1 MESFF
6 TKTSSEREVAH
17 LYEHIYLAELD
28 NNLISDGYLPFLDYI
43 ANGESLR
50 GEIEANIRT
59 FSPTLARKMLEILQE
74 TDKKL
79 RFTSDKI
86 DRGLAQIAAE
96 KRERVLYVNP
106 EIVDQLSNIRRR
118 KWREGKAIDI
128 DLASD
133 DAESAFV
140 FYKADSNLRFYNI
153 PIEVSYKGAELE
165 LGMFLCRIVM
175 EILTRM
181 LMNEFAC
188 CYDGASDEISE
199 KHVSLAT
206 MLLKIEDSV
215 LRKEMIEKRAE
226 ELLKTLKKAK
236 NLRKF
241 QKQLKDG
248 PYIPIAIE
256 NLDEKLTL
264 NAEWSK
270 YANPLKIS
278 KALDKIKI
286 RALEITTEDL
296 LD

>member
-17 LYEHIYLAELD
+17 LYEHIYLTELD
-28 NNLISDGYLPFLDYI
+28 NNLISAGYLPFLDYI

-50 GEIEANIRT
+50 GEIEINIHT
-59 FSPTLARKMLEILQE
+59 FSPTLTRKMLEILQE

-79 RFTSDKI
+79 RFTPDKI
-86 DRGLAQIAAE
+86 NRGLSQIAAE

-133 DAESAFV
+133 DTESAFV
-140 FYKADSNLRFYNI
+140 FYRADSNLRFYNI

-226 ELLKTLKKAK
+226 ELLKNLKKAK
-236 NLRKF
+236 NLRKI

-270 YANPLKIS
+270 YTNPLKIS
-278 KALDKIKI
+278 KALDKVKI

>member
-96 KRERVLYVNP
+96 KRERMLY
-106 EIVDQLSNIRRR
+106 IRRR